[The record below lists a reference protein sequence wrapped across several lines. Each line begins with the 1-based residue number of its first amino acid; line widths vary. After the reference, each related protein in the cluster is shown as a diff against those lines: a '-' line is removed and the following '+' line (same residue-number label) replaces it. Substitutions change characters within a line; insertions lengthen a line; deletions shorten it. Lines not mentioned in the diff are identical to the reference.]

1 MHAAPAHL
9 HPAGRRVPSAQ
20 SLAPSAKL
28 PTQSHPAEKAVSNS
42 LQEQLLKLGL
52 VDEKR
57 ARQAQQV
64 KRQEKRR
71 GGGQVE
77 AQRTHAQKA
86 QAEKAERDRQLNKQ
100 RQEEAERKARMAQ
113 IKELIDAN
121 RLPKGDGDVAYNF
134 IDGSKVRRLYVNP
147 GVHRQLVDGSAA
159 IVKLRG
165 QYNIVPLAVAEKIRE
180 RDAACI
186 VTTPGDVA
194 TDTPEAD
201 DPYAKYQVPDD
212 LMW

>member
-1 MHAAPAHL
+1 M
-9 HPAGRRVPSAQ
+9 G
-20 SLAPSAKL
+20 
-28 PTQSHPAEKAVSNS
+28 NS

-57 ARQAQQV
+57 ARQTQQA
-64 KRQEKRR
+64 KRQEKKR
-71 GGGQVE
+71 GSDQAE
-77 AQRTHAQKA
+77 AQRAQAQKA

-121 RLPKGDGDVAYNF
+121 RLPKGDGELAYNF

-147 GVHRQLVDGSAA
+147 NVHRQLVDGSAA

-165 QYNIVPLAVAEKIRE
+165 QYNIVPVAIAEKIRE

-186 VTTPGDVA
+186 VTTPDEVA